1 MPSLPEIV
9 KTPQKEWEN
18 RHLTFVQPIE
28 GLYDMWNADTGDL
41 IAGYNAM
48 TQAVQ
53 EFIAQAIRDGVS
65 IRALGAGWS
74 WTRVA
79 ATEGRMLNTKNLNWI
94 FDISDASVSPVYSGS
109 REHLVFAQCGASVR
123 EINVH
128 LEKKNQALRTT
139 GASNGQTIVGAFSTG
154 THGSAFDYGSIT
166 EYVVGLHLITG
177 PDRHVWL
184 ERASHPVA
192 ADALPA
198 RLGAEI
204 VRDDALFNAALL
216 SFGSFGFIHGVML
229 ETEDL
234 YLLES
239 HRLVL
244 PYNTAMRN
252 LMASLQF
259 DQYAAGLPQA
269 AERPWHFQTTLN
281 PHDTEAGIYVNI
293 KYKRPYQDDI
303 RGWLDGLAP
312 GDDLP
317 AVLGTL
323 GDVAPALIPFAVKQ
337 VLNLQY
343 KTFSDQWA
351 TPGDTFSNTTTYGKV
366 LSAAIGIPLEQVNA
380 ATDLLLDL
388 NRREGPFNGV
398 FAHRFV
404 RPTAATLGFARFAPV
419 TCVLELDGVISPGT
433 LRFCER
439 AWDALEA
446 TGIPFTFHWGKI
458 CTINPARLQRM
469 YGERADAWKTARR
482 RLLSPECMAIFSNP
496 QMEEWGLGADG
507 VAPAVPLQV

>member
-1 MPSLPEIV
+1 MGPAFAFGQRAQVRQGCNHHI
-9 KTPQKEWEN
+9 N
-18 RHLTFVQPIE
+18 RLQEPRPAQLLQRCTIQRLQPLFVDRVTTGQPVL
-28 GLYDMWNADTGDL
+28 G
-41 IAGYNAM
+41 
-48 TQAVQ
+48 
-53 EFIAQAIRDGVS
+53 S
-65 IRALGAGWS
+65 IRQL
-74 WTRVA
+74 
-79 ATEGRMLNTKNLNWI
+79 
-94 FDISDASVSPVYSGS
+94 
-109 REHLVFAQCGASVR
+109 
-123 EINVH
+123 
-128 LEKKNQALRTT
+128 
-139 GASNGQTIVGAFSTG
+139 
-154 THGSAFDYGSIT
+154 
-166 EYVVGLHLITG
+166 
-177 PDRHVWL
+177 
-184 ERASHPVA
+184 
-192 ADALPA
+192 
-198 RLGAEI
+198 
-204 VRDDALFNAALL
+204 
-216 SFGSFGFIHGVML
+216 
-229 ETEDL
+229 
-234 YLLES
+234 
-239 HRLVL
+239 
-244 PYNTAMRN
+244 
-252 LMASLQF
+252 
-259 DQYAAGLPQA
+259 
-269 AERPWHFQTTLN
+269 
-281 PHDTEAGIYVNI
+281 NI

-446 TGIPFTFHWGKI
+446 AGIPFTFHWGKI

-469 YGERADAWKTARR
+469 YGERADAWKAARR
-482 RLLSPECMAIFSNP
+482 RLLSPECMAVFSNP
-496 QMEEWGLGADG
+496 QMEEWGLGDDG

>member
-139 GASNGQTIVGAFSTG
+139 GASNGQTIVGAFSAG

-204 VRDDALFNAALL
+204 VRDDALW
-216 SFGSFGFIHGVML
+216 
-229 ETEDL
+229 
-234 YLLES
+234 
-239 HRLVL
+239 R
-244 PYNTAMRN
+244 RN
-252 LMASLQF
+252 YFSCH
-259 DQYAAGLPQA
+259 QY
-269 AERPWHFQTTLN
+269 
-281 PHDTEAGIYVNI
+281 
-293 KYKRPYQDDI
+293 
-303 RGWLDGLAP
+303 GWLRR
-312 GDDLP
+312 
-317 AVLGTL
+317 
-323 GDVAPALIPFAVKQ
+323 VA
-337 VLNLQY
+337 
-343 KTFSDQWA
+343 
-351 TPGDTFSNTTTYGKV
+351 
-366 LSAAIGIPLEQVNA
+366 
-380 ATDLLLDL
+380 
-388 NRREGPFNGV
+388 R
-398 FAHRFV
+398 
-404 RPTAATLGFARFAPV
+404 
-419 TCVLELDGVISPGT
+419 
-433 LRFCER
+433 
-439 AWDALEA
+439 
-446 TGIPFTFHWGKI
+446 
-458 CTINPARLQRM
+458 
-469 YGERADAWKTARR
+469 
-482 RLLSPECMAIFSNP
+482 
-496 QMEEWGLGADG
+496 
-507 VAPAVPLQV
+507 